1 MDHLYHG
8 KLLVIPRKFLE
19 YDHMLGPVGT
29 ITSMLMPC
37 FSPKLPGRLGRT
49 GQNSPLRASAKS
61 TATSRSTVSLG
72 ELLSGDGLKLKTDS
86 KCWELLVTVTGLNGC
101 SMMFIP
107 KYRYIYIYISDIWYI
122 IIYLFY
128 IILQQLAT
136 HSWESAPS
144 KAARDQQGAE
154 ANSHCSG
161 PTSSTATPL
170 RRSKKCLPPIWWFK
184 AGIPSGSRRTQ
195 GFNGI

>member
-86 KCWELLVTVTGLNGC
+86 KCWELLVTVTGLNAC

-107 KYRYIYIYISDIWYI
+107 KYRYIYIRYMIYHNIS
-122 IIYLFY
+122 
-128 IILQQLAT
+128 ILHYFT
-136 HSWESAPS
+136 
-144 KAARDQQGAE
+144 AACHPFLGVRAQQGCKRPTGRGSELPLQRPDLINGDALE
-154 ANSHCSG
+154 AFEEM
-161 PTSSTATPL
+161 SSADL
-170 RRSKKCLPPIWWFK
+170 VI
-184 AGIPSGSRRTQ
+184 Q
-195 GFNGI
+195 GRDTLW